1 MTSNNIN
8 VKICYFG
15 DFRSDYARNR
25 VIIRG
30 LQENGVEILFSNTS
44 VRGWR
49 KFVDLWRKYRSL
61 KREFDIIVV
70 GYSDSR
76 FMIPFVRLISH
87 RLFSGQAGKKI
98 VWDAFYSLYDSWVL
112 DRRLVGPGSLK
123 AKYYWFLD
131 WLSCKLADL
140 ILLDTDA
147 HISYFSK
154 TFGIKNSKFIKVL
167 VGTVDDM
174 FYPKLIQKTSS
185 NFLVHFHGNFIP
197 LQGVEYIIRAASLL
211 NDHNIQFQ
219 IIGQGQEYGKI
230 KKIAEELNLKN
241 ITWIGYVAYEE
252 LSNYISKADICLG
265 IFGKTEKTRRVI
277 PNKAYEAIAMA
288 KPLISAD
295 TPAMQELFTDR
306 KDIMFCNLAN
316 SKDLADKIL
325 ELKNNDNLR
334 NEIAQSGYELFK
346 EVAVP
351 SRVVLPLVRF
361 LRSTF

>member
-174 FYPKLIQKTSS
+174 FYPKSIQKTSS

-252 LSNYISKADICLG
+252 LSNYISKA
-265 IFGKTEKTRRVI
+265 
-277 PNKAYEAIAMA
+277 

-346 EVAVP
+346 ETAVP
-351 SRVVLPLVRF
+351 SRVVFPLVKF